1 MHSNAAVISGSFRRF
16 VLFVALSS
24 CIAGGVYLPILWMRV
39 VMWVLAA
46 CIGMAILVQMFTS
59 LLYVLVDRQRWKYRL
74 WDKSG
79 KTLWVPNPAIQGED
93 VKLIFG
99 HRDITGK
106 ASSGMRQLI
115 RWWHAPCSE
124 CHQELMERNDLYR
137 QVRPVTTHILSLP
150 IEDARRLAL
159 KHADEAIRRQNGLDA
174 AWSIARLRTLVSPIA
189 VSICY
194 ECVFKRECPPEIVSL
209 LGASAADTLAAIGSM
224 KGRNMP
230 LREKAMAHMKSVLE
244 EEGGRPDIFGEKCEL
259 TMEQRAKYVL
269 GVWIHT
275 GTAQIARLV
284 SNTLCHL
291 ARNRRC
297 MEIVKREMGQ
307 GVSYM
312 DTVILESMRLSPGI
326 PSTNRV
332 ATTDVAIGES
342 LTFQSGTNFVFDLE
356 RYHRTGFDRP
366 NEFIPERWQNVNK
379 KDMNY
384 MPFGVGK
391 QRCPA
396 ERFTLA
402 VARDIILRILSS
414 LDIVAPIGFGLLFST
429 KPQIANDVCC
439 IVRRPSPGVLEL
451 IGIRFRLSAIL
462 LIENIQKS
470 FTQLMVM
477 PKNAKAAFDEDGFNT
492 SRGHS

>member
-1 MHSNAAVISGSFRRF
+1 
-16 VLFVALSS
+16 
-24 CIAGGVYLPILWMRV
+24 
-39 VMWVLAA
+39 
-46 CIGMAILVQMFTS
+46 
-59 LLYVLVDRQRWKYRL
+59 
-74 WDKSG
+74 
-79 KTLWVPNPAIQGED
+79 
-93 VKLIFG
+93 
-99 HRDITGK
+99 
-106 ASSGMRQLI
+106 
-115 RWWHAPCSE
+115 
-124 CHQELMERNDLYR
+124 
-137 QVRPVTTHILSLP
+137 
-150 IEDARRLAL
+150 
-159 KHADEAIRRQNGLDA
+159 
-174 AWSIARLRTLVSPIA
+174 
-189 VSICY
+189 
-194 ECVFKRECPPEIVSL
+194 
-209 LGASAADTLAAIGSM
+209 
-224 KGRNMP
+224 
-230 LREKAMAHMKSVLE
+230 
-244 EEGGRPDIFGEKCEL
+244 
-259 TMEQRAKYVL
+259 
-269 GVWIHT
+269 
-275 GTAQIARLV
+275 
-284 SNTLCHL
+284 
-291 ARNRRC
+291 